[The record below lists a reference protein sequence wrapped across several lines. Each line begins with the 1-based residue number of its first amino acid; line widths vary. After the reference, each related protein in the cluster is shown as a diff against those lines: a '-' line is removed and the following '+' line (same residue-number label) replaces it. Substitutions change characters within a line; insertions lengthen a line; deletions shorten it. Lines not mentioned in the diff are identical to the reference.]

1 MLSPNEWD
9 WVGMT
14 GFFYAG
20 LTVLLILFMFFMLPE
35 TRNRSFAELD
45 VLFENKVS
53 ARKFHKTNVDQFSGH
68 STEIRLDDG
77 SDAASGDEK
86 IAGPARK
93 EAV

>member
-1 MLSPNEWD
+1 
-9 WVGMT
+9 MT

-20 LTVLLILFMFFMLPE
+20 LTVLLIIFMYIMLPE

-68 STEIRLDDG
+68 STDIKVDDS
-77 SDAASGDEK
+77 SDTGSGDEK
-86 IAGPARK
+86 IGDALRK
-93 EAV
+93 ENV